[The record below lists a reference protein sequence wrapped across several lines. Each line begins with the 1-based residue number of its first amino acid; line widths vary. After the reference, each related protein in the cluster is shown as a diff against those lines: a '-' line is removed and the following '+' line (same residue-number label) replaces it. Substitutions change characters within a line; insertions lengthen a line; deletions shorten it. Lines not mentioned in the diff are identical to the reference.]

1 MKNATRFMAIVCGL
15 TTFCARG
22 EDPAPAMT
30 KEQIVTRYPS
40 IKAEQVQDGPD
51 GLYELTA
58 NGAVSYLTADGN
70 FLIRGEIID
79 LRTRENLTEA
89 RQNAKRA
96 NLLAAIDPATE
107 IVFAPKGTPKHTL
120 TVFTD
125 VDCGYC
131 RQFHRQIALVN
142 ELGIEVRYVAFPRTG
157 PNTDSWAKAERVW
170 CATDRQ
176 TALTQA
182 KLGAEIEQ
190 NPDCKSNP
198 VAEEYQ
204 LGLRAGVNSTP
215 SVYTEDGVQ
224 VGGYVPA
231 ADLVRLLDKQSQ
243 RTKP

>member
-1 MKNATRFMAIVCGL
+1 MAIVCGL

-70 FLIRGEIID
+70 YLIRGQIID
-79 LRTRENLTEA
+79 LRTKENLTEL
-89 RQNAKRA
+89 RQNDNRAK
-96 NLLAAIDPATE
+96 LLAAIDPAKE
-107 IVFAPKGTPKHTL
+107 IVFAAKGAPKHTVY
-120 TVFTD
+120 VFTD

-142 ELGIEVRYVAFPRTG
+142 ELGIEVRYVSYPRTG
-157 PNTDSWAKAERVW
+157 PNTESWKKAEGVW
-170 CATDRQ
+170 CAKDRN

-182 KLGAEIEQ
+182 KLGAEVKLDS
-190 NPDCKSNP
+190 DCKSNP
-198 VAEEYQ
+198 VAEEYE
-204 LGLRAGVNSTP
+204 LGHRVGVNGTP
-215 SVYTEDGVQ
+215 AVFAENGVQ
-224 VGGYVPA
+224 LGGYVPA
-231 ADLVRLLDKQSQ
+231 ADLLRLLNEESQ
-243 RTKP
+243 HAQP